1 MMKNIIVT
9 LLLLASMV
17 SCNTEDSKIKH
28 SYSVNSQGMVRR
40 EMIARNAMTDTE
52 IEMEGK
58 AAFSPDGNTITGIT
72 TGGFINYRDKEKEL
86 KITSSDGKIVTN
98 ININD
103 RKISLT
109 SDTGKEIMA
118 DAARQVKKLQNK
130 HK

>member
-9 LLLLASMV
+9 LLLLVSMV
-17 SCNTEDSKIKH
+17 SCNTEDSKIKY

-58 AAFSPDGNTITGIT
+58 AVFSADGNTITGIT